1 MKKKILFIIT
11 LIIGILITY
20 FIYSNI
26 DLFSFLKYLLMVLSF
41 KLIPYFFVTFLI
53 NVLLTYKWDL
63 ILRAMSYKVPIHNLF
78 FYRIIGNAISY
89 ITPSAHIGGEPA
101 RAALLKRHNIDFS
114 KGLSTIIIDK
124 SIELIFNIFFGIIG
138 MIILIFSYTVPLNSI
153 LIIYSLVLIL
163 AFILFFYYRII
174 KGLGFFT
181 PILQKLNFKYK
192 YIMKVYEFERNTSY
206 FFKFHKN
213 VFYKILIISFL
224 WWVLMFLEYA
234 LLLNLFNIKINFINV
249 FLVIAGVGVA
259 YAMPLPAALGVLEA
273 FQISVF
279 KFIKL
284 NSAYAVVVSIVIRLK
299 DVLWTIIGLLLLSY
313 YGVKIKI
320 LNGNK

>member
-1 MKKKILFIIT
+1 MKKKYIFAIT

-26 DLFSFLKYLLMVLSF
+26 DLLSLLKYLLMVLSF

-53 NVLLTYKWDL
+53 NALSTYKWDL
-63 ILRAMSYKVPIHNLF
+63 ILRAMSYKIPIHKLF

-89 ITPSAHIGGEPA
+89 ITPSAHVGGEPA
-101 RAALLKRHNIDFS
+101 RATLLKRHNIEYS

-124 SIELIFNIFFGIIG
+124 SIELTFNILFGIIG
-138 MIILIFSYTVPLNSI
+138 MIILIFSYTLPLNSI

-174 KGLGFFT
+174 KGIGFFT

-192 YIMKVYEFERNTSY
+192 YIIKVYEFERNTSY
-206 FFKFHKN
+206 FFKSHRT

-224 WWVLMFLEYA
+224 WWVLMFFEYA
-234 LLLNLFNIKINFINV
+234 LLLSLFHIKINFINV
-249 FLVIAGVGVA
+249 FLVIAGVAVA
-259 YAMPLPAALGVLEA
+259 YAMPLPGALGVLEA

-279 KFIKL
+279 KFINL
-284 NSAYAVVVSIVIRLK
+284 NSAYAVVVSIVIRLQ
-299 DVLWTIIGLLLLSY
+299 DVLWAIIGLLLFSY
-313 YGVKIKI
+313 YGVRIKI
-320 LNGNK
+320 LNGSK